1 VDGVKNAAGDIQVTH
16 GRVIG
21 IAVPMTLAY
30 LTTPLVGIVDMA
42 VIGQLG
48 NAALLGGIAV
58 GAIIFNIVFTSFNF
72 LRSGTTGL
80 TAQALGAGDGQE
92 INDIAWRALGLG
104 IAAGLIITLLQVPIF
119 LAAMYFMGA
128 SDQVQAAT
136 SDYFYIRVLAAPIS
150 LANFAVLGWLLGLGR
165 ATAGLIIQT
174 ILNGTNMALCVWF
187 VLYLDWGIAGAAW
200 STVIAE
206 TVGLAVGLVLVAL
219 RLGSGLAP
227 RVASVISR
235 DKVMRMLS
243 LNRDIM
249 IRSFALI
256 FAFTMFTSI
265 GARSGDVV
273 LAANAVLMNFFLFSG
288 FFLDGIATA
297 AEQLVGI
304 AVGARQ
310 RPAFEQTLRLTI
322 QWGFGLA
329 GALTGAYF
337 FFGADLID
345 LVTSADDVR
354 GVAREYL
361 VWAIVTPIAGVLAF
375 QMDGI
380 FIGATWSRDMRN
392 MMLASLAIYVISW
405 WLLSPFLGNHGLWLA
420 LVIFLGIRGITLL
433 AITKR
438 RADETFG
445 TAVKS
450 A

>member
-1 VDGVKNAAGDIQVTH
+1 MGGVIPTAGDIQVTH
-16 GRVIG
+16 GRVLG

-48 NAALLGGIAV
+48 DATLLGGIAV
-58 GAIIFNIVFTSFNF
+58 GAIIFSIVFTSFNF

-80 TAQALGAGDGQE
+80 TAQALGAGDKQE

-104 IAAGLIITLLQVPIF
+104 VSAGLIIVVLQVPIF
-119 LAAMYFMGA
+119 LTAMYFMGA
-128 SDQVQAAT
+128 SDQVRAAT
-136 SDYFYIRVLAAPIS
+136 SEYFYIRVLAAPVS

-165 ATAGLIIQT
+165 ASAGLVIQV

-206 TVGLAVGLVLVAL
+206 IVGLVTGLGLVAITS
-219 RLGSGLAP
+219 GSGLAP
-227 RVASVISR
+227 RLARVVAP
-235 DKVMRMLS
+235 DKVMRMVS

-273 LAANAVLMNFFLFSG
+273 LAANAVLMNFFFFSG
-288 FFLDGIATA
+288 FFLDGFATA
-297 AEQLVGI
+297 AEQLAGV

-310 RPAFEQTLRLTI
+310 RPAFDQTVRLTI
-322 QWGFGLA
+322 LWGFGLA
-329 GALTGAYF
+329 GVLTGVYF
-337 FFGADLID
+337 FFGVDLIN
-345 LVTSADDVR
+345 LVTSADNVR
-354 GVAREYL
+354 GVAQDYL
-361 VWAIVTPIAGVLAF
+361 VWAIVTPLAGVLAF

-392 MMLASLAIYVISW
+392 MMLASLAVYVISW
-405 WLLSPFLGNHGLWLA
+405 WLLAPYLGNHGLWLA

-433 AITKR
+433 AITKT

-445 TAVKS
+445 TGVKS

>member
-1 VDGVKNAAGDIQVTH
+1 VDGVKALPANIPVTH
-16 GRVIG
+16 GRVLA
-21 IAVPMTLAY
+21 IAIPMTLAY
-30 LTTPLVGIVDMA
+30 LTTPLVGIVDMT

-48 NAALLGGIAV
+48 NPILLGGIAV
-58 GAIIFNIVFTSFNF
+58 GAIIFSIVFTTFNF

-80 TAQALGAGDGQE
+80 TAQALGAGDHQE
-92 INDIAWRALGLG
+92 ISDIAWRALGLG
-104 IAAGLIITLLQVPIF
+104 FLAGLSIAALQVPIF
-119 LAAMYFMGA
+119 FTAMYFMGA
-128 SDQVQAAT
+128 SEAVQTAT
-136 SDYFYIRVLAAPIS
+136 SEYFYIRVLAAPLS
-150 LANFAVLGWLLGLGR
+150 LANYAILGWLLGLGR
-165 ATAGLIIQT
+165 AGTGLVIQT

-206 TVGLAVGLVLVAL
+206 AVGLVAGLALVAVSL
-219 RLGSGLAP
+219 RRSLRP
-227 RVASVISR
+227 RIARVIAR
-235 DKVMRMLS
+235 DKVVRMLS

-273 LAANAVLMNFFLFSG
+273 LAANAVLMNFFFFSG
-288 FFLDGIATA
+288 FFLDGFATA
-297 AEQLVGI
+297 AEQLAGV

-310 RPAFEQTLRLTI
+310 RPAFDRTVRLTI
-322 QWGFGLA
+322 LWGFGLA
-329 GALTGAYF
+329 GALTGVYF
-337 FFGADLID
+337 FFGNGLID
-345 LVTSADDVR
+345 LVTSAENVR
-354 GVAREYL
+354 SVARDYL
-361 VWAIVTPIAGVLAF
+361 VWAIITPIAGVLAF

-392 MMLASLAIYVISW
+392 MMLASLAVYVISW
-405 WLLSPFLGNHGLWLA
+405 WLLSPILGNHGLWLA

-445 TAVKS
+445 AAVKS
-450 A
+450 V

>member
-1 VDGVKNAAGDIQVTH
+1 
-16 GRVIG
+16 
-21 IAVPMTLAY
+21 MTLAY

-80 TAQALGAGDGQE
+80 TAQALGAGDRQE

-104 IAAGLIITLLQVPIF
+104 VVAGLVIVALQVPIF
-119 LAAMYFMGA
+119 LIAMYFMGA

-136 SDYFYIRVLAAPIS
+136 GDYFYIRVLAAPVS
-150 LANFAVLGWLLGLGR
+150 LANFAILGWLLGLGR
-165 ATAGLIIQT
+165 ATAGLVIQT
-174 ILNGTNMALCVWF
+174 ILNGTNIALCVWF

-206 TVGLAVGLVLVAL
+206 TAGLAGGLVLVAIT
-219 RLGSGLAP
+219 LGTGLAP
-227 RVASVISR
+227 RIARVIAPAR
-235 DKVMRMLS
+235 VKRMLS

-249 IRSFALI
+249 IRSFALV

-273 LAANAVLMNFFLFSG
+273 LAANAVLMNFFFFSG
-288 FFLDGIATA
+288 FFLDGFATA
-297 AEQLVGI
+297 AEQLAGV
-304 AVGARQ
+304 AVGGRQ
-310 RPAFEQTLRLTI
+310 RPAFERTVKLTI
-322 QWGFGLA
+322 LWGFGLA
-329 GALTGAYF
+329 GALTGIYF
-337 FFGADLID
+337 VFGADLID
-345 LVTSADDVR
+345 LVTSATDVR
-354 GVAREYL
+354 RVAREYL
-361 VWAIVTPIAGVLAF
+361 IWAMVTPVAGVLAF

-392 MMLASLAIYVISW
+392 MMLASLAVYVISW
-405 WLLSPFLGNHGLWLA
+405 WLLAPILGNHGLWLA

-445 TAVKS
+445 AAVKS
-450 A
+450 AL